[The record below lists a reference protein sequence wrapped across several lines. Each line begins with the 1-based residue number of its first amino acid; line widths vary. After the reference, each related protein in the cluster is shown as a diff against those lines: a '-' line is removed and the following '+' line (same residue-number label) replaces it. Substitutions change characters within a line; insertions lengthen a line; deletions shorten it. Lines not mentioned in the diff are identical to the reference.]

1 MTMVG
6 QLMQNLQTA
15 VHLRT
20 VSAQQYPAVKCM
32 LKLPASVTKSKQILF
47 KWQIHFRGSL
57 LTLDMAFTAS
67 S

>member
-20 VSAQQYPAVKCM
+20 ILQYPAVKCM